1 MNAAC
6 KTRTKTASAMA
17 ASFILALG
25 SGCIAPGSD
34 GSAYQQPSYYGTPP
48 VMVDSVGQKQM
59 QEIFRLRQQY
69 DMRR

>member
-1 MNAAC
+1 MNANC
-6 KTRTKTASAMA
+6 KFRTKTALV
-17 ASFILALG
+17 LAVGNIVVL
-25 SGCIAPGSD
+25 STGCVAPSYD
-34 GSAYQQPSYYGTPP
+34 GSTYQQPTYYGTPP